1 MKKET
6 VFIKNKAIL
15 NRGLYRWAAPRSVF
29 VRGLIHNRIQDL
41 QRSLCLLRNS
51 MRGRF
56 QIKFGMTPLFNKGAF
71 TLIEL
76 LVVVLI
82 IGILAAIALPQ
93 YQKAVLKSRFTKLVT
108 TSKSI
113 VDAQRIY
120 YMDHG
125 VYANRAD
132 LLDITFPLTNGGT
145 NFGDGRTWSCIFN
158 YANGVG
164 GDPRTSCDLF
174 SPRMTLQWY
183 HTRGSAI
190 CCVYASSNFAGEWLC
205 QKITKK
211 QTPYQ
216 AVATSHC
223 YSGRR

>member
-1 MKKET
+1 MGNGNEEIKMKCHSQEYLLGISLVRFCKQRLGRLLN
-6 VFIKNKAIL
+6 ISNKQV
-15 NRGLYRWAAPRSVF
+15 RDPRQQPS
-29 VRGLIHNRIQDL
+29 
-41 QRSLCLLRNS
+41 
-51 MRGRF
+51 
-56 QIKFGMTPLFNKGAF
+56 GMIATGF
-71 TLIEL
+71 TLIEI